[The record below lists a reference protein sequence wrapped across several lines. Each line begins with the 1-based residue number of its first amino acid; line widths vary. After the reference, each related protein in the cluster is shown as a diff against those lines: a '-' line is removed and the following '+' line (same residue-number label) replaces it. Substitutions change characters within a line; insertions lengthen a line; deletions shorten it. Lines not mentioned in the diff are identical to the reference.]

1 MFPTPAQRD
10 LAGFATKLAAYGE
23 TPRYWRINRFEAFYN
38 GQQYDGR
45 PSFWDNAYPLRERAP
60 AVQTGFARAAVN
72 RLATLVF
79 GDRSF
84 PRLTVGNRVLRAAL
98 SDAERKALQALV
110 DEVATALVLSHRM
123 RQVLV
128 EGLKCGSACVVT
140 GLVDGAPAVEILP
153 SKWCTPTLRRDGSVE
168 SVVVQWKHPDETGA
182 NKWAWHRRE
191 ITAAHDRVYE
201 PVPFREGREPEWAG
215 VPFVDAPLRFCPVV
229 WVRNLRPAT
238 AGAADVDG
246 CSLIDGMED
255 EVEALDLELSQLY
268 RNALYNGE
276 PQMVKIGGAPASP
289 AADGRQARDGS
300 APMGAMGSIAK
311 WFVSGEGGGAV
322 RKSPGRLWE
331 IASGGDAKMVESTG
345 AGAQIIKGA
354 IDELRRVLCDATGVV
369 LVDPHTLGN
378 GDLSARALTL
388 MHAPMLDVADN
399 LRVEY
404 GAVVV
409 AIVNQILRHVALAGA
424 AAVTLA
430 AADAA
435 GPALA
440 RLSGNRPPEKQPD
453 GTLRAGAPVWLGAPI
468 DLAWGPYFEPSATDR
483 KEAVETATK
492 ANGGRPVVSQR
503 AAVASV
509 APLFGTEDVDAE
521 VAAIDGDEG
530 AQREAVHATMRA
542 IGGEEKPAEPEA
554 PEVTMAPPVEVDAP
568 ADVAAADAATAAPPV
583 EKAADAALNSAQVSS
598 MVDVVVKVATG
609 ELPRDAAKAIIK
621 RAFLVDDAGA
631 DEILGSAGAG
641 FEPKAQ
647 PKPAPFFG
655 GG

>member
-10 LAGFATKLAAYGE
+10 LAGFTTKLAAYGE

-84 PRLTVGNRVLRAAL
+84 PRLTVGKRVLRAAL

-110 DEVATALVLSHRM
+110 DEAATALVLSHRM

-191 ITAAHDRVYE
+191 ITATHDRVYE
-201 PVPFREGREPEWAG
+201 PVPFREGREPEWSG

-238 AGAADVDG
+238 ASAADVDG

-289 AADGRQARDGS
+289 AADGRQGRDGF
-300 APMGAMGSIAK
+300 APASAMGSIAK

-399 LRVEY
+399 IRVEY

-440 RLSGNRPPEKQPD
+440 RLSGVAVD
-453 GTLRAGAPVWLGAPI
+453 GSPRWLGAPI
-468 DLAWGPYFEPSATDR
+468 ELAWGTYFEPSATDR
-483 KEAVETATK
+483 KEAVETASK

-503 AAVASV
+503 TAVASV

-521 VAAIDGDEG
+521 VAAIDGEEG

-542 IGGEEKPAEPEA
+542 IGGEEKAAEPEAPEA
-554 PEVTMAPPVEVDAP
+554 PEVTMSLPVEVDAP
-568 ADVAAADAATAAPPV
+568 ADAAQTPEAVAATATKV
-583 EKAADAALNSAQVSS
+583 SDTALNGAQSQG
-598 MVDVVVKVATG
+598 MLDVVKAVADGTIPRGSGREMLKVS
-609 ELPRDAAKAIIK
+609 LLI
-621 RAFLVDDAGA
+621 DDARAEALLDTAGTPA
-631 DEILGSAGAG
+631 FVPKSSA
-641 FEPKAQ
+641 
-647 PKPAPFFG
+647 KPAPPFG